1 MSNDPYF
8 NPIAIGAPSA
18 EMVAAD
24 VARALAEDI
33 GPGDLSAQLVSAD
46 ARGEAE
52 LWTREDLVL
61 AGQAWFEACIRA
73 LDPDAN
79 IVWDCAE
86 GSRVSAGSR
95 LCSISANARALLS
108 AERSAMNFL
117 QTLSGTATVTAQY
130 VARTAGTRTRIL
142 DTRKTLP
149 GLRHAQKYAV
159 RVGGGVNHRMG
170 LYDAVLIKE
179 NHILAAGGIATAI
192 ARARALA
199 PDCMVEIEV
208 ESLDEY
214 RQAITA
220 RPDRIMLD
228 ELSPAELRQAL
239 DERAPGIELELSGG
253 IERERLGELCALG
266 VDYISVG
273 ALTKHVRAI
282 DLSLRWKTAS

>member
-1 MSNDPYF
+1 MSNDYSF
-8 NPIAIGAPSA
+8 KPIVIGAPSA
-18 EMVAAD
+18 EVVAAD
-24 VARALAEDI
+24 VARALNEDI
-33 GPGDLSAQLVSAD
+33 GSGDLSAQLVSAN

-73 LDPDAN
+73 LDADAV
-79 IVWDCAE
+79 IVWDHAE
-86 GSRVSAGSR
+86 ASSVSAGSR

-108 AERSAMNFL
+108 AERCAMNFL

-130 VARTAGTRTRIL
+130 VARTAGSGTRIL

-149 GLRHAQKYAV
+149 GLRYAQKYAV
-159 RVGGGVNHRMG
+159 RAGGGVNHRMG
-170 LYDAVLIKE
+170 LYDAILIKE

-192 ARARALA
+192 GRARALA
-199 PDCMVEIEV
+199 PGCMIEIEV

-214 RQAITA
+214 RQAVA
-220 RPDRIMLD
+220 AGPDRIMLD

-239 DERAPGIELELSGG
+239 DERIPGIELELSGG
-253 IERERLGELCALG
+253 IEQERLSEVCALG
-266 VDYISVG
+266 LDYISIG

-282 DLSLRWKTAS
+282 DLSMRWKSAR